1 MKTSIILTIFL
12 FVAFTT
18 FAQENKSAGQTEDAV
33 LAPKEFKT
41 KLDATPG
48 AILLD
53 VRTPEEVE
61 QGKLKGAV
69 NIDFNNT
76 DFEKEVARLDKSK
89 TYFVY
94 CAKGG
99 RSSKAFA
106 ILKSAG
112 FNNVYD
118 LSGGYNSWKEAGMP
132 VVKK

>member
-1 MKTSIILTIFL
+1 MKTIYIITLITFFQTIA
-12 FVAFTT
+12 VY
-18 FAQENKSAGQTEDAV
+18 AQEEAV
-33 LAPKEFKT
+33 LAPKEFKA
-41 KLDATPG
+41 KMDATPG
-48 AILLD
+48 AVVLD
-53 VRTPEEVE
+53 VRTPDEVD

-76 DFEKEVARLDKSK
+76 DFQKEVARLDKSK

-106 ILKSAG
+106 ILKSSG

-118 LSGGYNSWKEAGMP
+118 LKGGYTAWNEMGMP
-132 VVKK
+132 IVKK